1 MINLKLVLMF
11 LLEIVQAKQKH
22 SPSGVVLSNDVLTLD
37 LAAGTD
43 HSLIMALITVYGL
56 ICGIM

>member
-1 MINLKLVLMF
+1 MVLILIFDFENM
-11 LLEIVQAKQKH
+11 QAKQKH
-22 SPSGVVLSNDVLTLD
+22 SATGVVLSNDVLTLD

-43 HSLIMALITVYGL
+43 HSLIMALVTVYGL